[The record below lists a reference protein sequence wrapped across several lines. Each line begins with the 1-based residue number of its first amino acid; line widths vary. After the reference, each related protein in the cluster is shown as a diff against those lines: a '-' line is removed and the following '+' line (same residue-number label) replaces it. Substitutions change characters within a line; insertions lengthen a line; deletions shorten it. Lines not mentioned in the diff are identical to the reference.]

1 MYAFDAFF
9 VQFFYLSLV
18 DDLTMQPPCFTR
30 VLRVLR
36 EVRDGIS
43 DVGEVPLE
51 IRGVIDLQL
60 IENQINHRVF
70 SWTDCTNLVS
80 CVVQIIKR
88 VQMPARDASLSLE
101 WDKVRLAMEATS
113 SFNAKAL
120 VGGLKLLM
128 DRLTILRVDAS
139 NLR

>member
-1 MYAFDAFF
+1 MYADFF

-18 DDLTMQPPCFTR
+18 DDLTMQPPCFAR
-30 VLRVLR
+30 VLRLLR

-51 IRGVIDLQL
+51 IRGVIDLQH

-88 VQMPARDASLSLE
+88 VQMPARDASLRIE

-128 DRLTILRVDAS
+128 DRLTILRVDAA